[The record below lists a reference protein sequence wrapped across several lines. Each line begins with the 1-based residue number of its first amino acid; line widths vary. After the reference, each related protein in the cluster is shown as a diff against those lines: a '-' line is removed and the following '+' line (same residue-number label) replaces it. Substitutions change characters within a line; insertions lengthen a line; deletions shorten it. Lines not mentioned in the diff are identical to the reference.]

1 MATVDSLLETVK
13 MSLSETVWPWDFGVR
28 PGEPL
33 VGPWALR
40 DREGQWGS
48 AWAGPGFTAV

>member
-13 MSLSETVWPWDFGVR
+13 MSLSETMWPWDFGVR

-33 VGPWALR
+33 VGPWAQ
-40 DREGQWGS
+40 G
-48 AWAGPGFTAV
+48 